1 MDEMRINM
9 HYVHVWNCQKNQF
22 KVKNK
27 LVTMKI
33 MYEEDNIPLYIII
46 EINRTSSNVFYLI
59 ILDIQDW
66 KRLKKGVLL
75 FATIK
80 NYYFNY

>member
-1 MDEMRINM
+1 
-9 HYVHVWNCQKNQF
+9 
-22 KVKNK
+22 
-27 LVTMKI
+27 MKI

-66 KRLKKGVLL
+66 QRLKKGVLL